1 MTHAHG
7 IHVHVHTSI
16 FVSSDVKPLT
26 HETHTMHWY
35 HKVSWVIYNISSLS
49 AIIVT
54 LLFWALLYPAYK
66 GTVTSCEA
74 AIYDMLCSVAT
85 LTARIFEWHIKH

>member
-1 MTHAHG
+1 MTHTHG

-74 AIYDMLCSVAT
+74 AI
-85 LTARIFEWHIKH
+85 